1 MDDSRSLAD
10 ILAHMDEMKQT
21 LIELLAQYEK
31 DDDTLKEKS
40 RRLKKNE
47 AEICWR
53 NIWA

>member
-31 DDDTLKEKS
+31 DDDTLKEKI
-40 RRLKKNE
+40 KTIKE
-47 AEICWR
+47 K
-53 NIWA
+53 